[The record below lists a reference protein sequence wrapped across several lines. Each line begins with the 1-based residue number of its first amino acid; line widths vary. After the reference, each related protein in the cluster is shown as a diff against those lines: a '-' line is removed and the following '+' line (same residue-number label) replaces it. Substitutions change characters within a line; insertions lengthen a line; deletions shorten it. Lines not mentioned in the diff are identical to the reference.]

1 MEVTRRNTY
10 IEFFKKNGYL
20 LVKNLFTE
28 EEAESFRKGCRLD
41 KIGDSVCRPEFN
53 NVMLSPKV
61 IDIVKA
67 LIGDDLCY
75 PGISETWTRGGLQLY
90 VPRGFHTDVI
100 DDDGDFTVEYPIV
113 NVAIY
118 LQDHINFSNGLKVSP
133 GSHVRP
139 CIKTL
144 TLTEA
149 FKKIV
154 RAVIRG
160 NFADI
165 LTILNLH
172 RSVNIRSTGRDLI
185 VWYMRTHHSGR
196 FRRLK
201 WFPNLSLPPVIENLL
216 PAFLC
221 LPDNPQRDVLITK
234 FGRAGPY
241 FDAYV
246 AKQIV
251 KDRRRA
257 HYQNNGCLD
266 NADKKTLAAQVGVT
280 LRNDGY
286 RLTLR

>member
-1 MEVTRRNTY
+1 MLDQ
-10 IEFFKKNGYL
+10 IKFFKKNGYL
-20 LVKNLFTE
+20 LVKDLFTE
-28 EEAESFRKGCRLD
+28 EEAESFRQGCRLN
-41 KIGDSVCRPEFN
+41 KVGDSLCRGEFN
-53 NVMLSPKV
+53 DVMLSPKV
-61 IDIVKA
+61 VDIVKA

-75 PGISETWTRGGLQLY
+75 PGISETWTRGGSQLY

-100 DDDGDFTVEYPIV
+100 GDDGNFAVEYPIV
-113 NVAIY
+113 NVALY
-118 LQDHINFSNGLKVSP
+118 LQDHTNWSNGLKVSP
-133 GSHVRP
+133 GSHMWP

-144 TLTEA
+144 TITEA

-154 RAVIRG
+154 QAAIRG

-172 RSVNIRSTGRDLI
+172 RSVNIQSTGRDLVI
-185 VWYMRTHHSGR
+185 WYMRTHHSGR
-196 FRRLK
+196 FLRLK
-201 WFPNLSLPPVIENLL
+201 WFPDFSLPPVIENLL

-234 FGRAGPY
+234 FGRAGSY
-241 FDAYV
+241 FDTYV

-251 KDRRRA
+251 KDRRRT

-266 NADKKTLAAQVGVT
+266 SADKIALAARVGVT

-286 RLTLR
+286 HATLK